1 MTLFFI
7 NYFEVFKTVM
17 NSRVVGIQKIR
28 FTFGSQVAYN
38 LSKQKVKRNIYVI
51 FSVLPS
57 TKEILK
63 E

>member
-38 LSKQKVKRNIYVI
+38 LLKQKVKRNIVI
-51 FSVLPS
+51 FSVLLRQKKS
-57 TKEILK
+57 
-63 E
+63 